1 VVACAPMVP
10 TELDGVVAWVA
21 GADRE
26 QGRAVALA
34 LASLGARVLVTG
46 DSERSIA
53 ECVGEI
59 AHAGGKARHFVGNAC
74 SPAAAQACREAAIVR
89 FGALHVAV
97 LGETDVP
104 VPPDPALAV
113 VHLPRA
119 ASERDA
125 VQQAVA
131 TARRPS

>member
-1 VVACAPMVP
+1 MAPVQL
-10 TELDGVVAWVA
+10 EGLVAWVT

-46 DSERSIA
+46 DRERSIA

-59 AHAGGKARHFVGNAC
+59 AHAGGKARHFVGNA
-74 SPAAAQACREAAIVR
+74 STPEAAQACREAAIAR

-97 LGETDVP
+97 LGEADVT
-104 VPPDPALAV
+104 VPPAPGLAV
-113 VHLPRA
+113 VRLPHA
-119 ASERDA
+119 ASEADA
-125 VQQAVA
+125 VAQAIA